1 MNIKKYICLAAVI
14 TPLAMQAQ
22 NTTLCDFES
31 TSSYKKV
38 GVYDTWADSPFRT
51 GELTGN
57 AKVVNNHLTAEDAL
71 LGYAPNTSSKILGVQ
86 RSRFGSNTFGALVE
100 LNNPIALTKSTQY
113 VHVKMYS
120 PKANSL
126 LLIGLGSRTDR
137 PWQPK
142 TTEQFWST
150 PTSQLS
156 ADAWCDIV
164 FPISGANG
172 INIYNLLVVVD
183 RESTHNLSED
193 YAVYI
198 DDIILS
204 TSSDPFFSSTP
215 YPINYET
222 SAKHTHDSRYTSSL
236 SFKDSD
242 GNTQS
247 VSLNQQSDRL
257 LYQDCMSTTILVT
270 PGMTLTPTAGFVGSW
285 MAGYVYFDK
294 GNDGAFDVSYDD
306 NGITDMGDLMSYSL
320 FKNYT
325 SEGSYVSGSPSASAP
340 AFTIPSSQTPGFYR
354 LRYKVDWDNVDPGG
368 NTTSGNPITGNGGVI
383 VDLRVNVHN
392 ANVNL
397 FRATEE
403 NGGGLNGDILLAD
416 NSAVTGMT
424 TPFNKAFV
432 IKASPAPGF
441 EFDYVKIRHGYN
453 LEGASS
459 LYGNKQWEEVTVNA
473 SEFTNNEYTI
483 PASMVDGDLR
493 FVPFFKSTVGISETE
508 NNADGLSLRAE
519 KGKLVVSTPSA
530 QSLNVVDT
538 NGSVVFADT
547 VEGTR
552 DIALHAGVYV
562 VNGKKLLVP

>member
-1 MNIKKYICLAAVI
+1 MI
-14 TPLAMQAQ
+14 PLAMQAQ

-31 TSSYKKV
+31 TNSYKKV

-57 AKVVNNHLTAEDAL
+57 AKVVNNHLTDVDAL

-100 LNNPIALTKSTQY
+100 LKSPFALTRSTQY
-113 VHVKMYS
+113 VHVKVYS
-120 PKANSL
+120 PKAAPM
-126 LLIGLGSRTDR
+126 LLIGLGSRNDR

-156 ADAWCDIV
+156 ADAWSDIV
-164 FPISGANG
+164 FPISGADG
-172 INIYNLLVVVD
+172 ITIYNLLVVVD
-183 RESTHNLSED
+183 RSSTHDMNED
-193 YAVYI
+193 YAAYI

-222 SAKHTHDSRYTSSL
+222 STKLSRDDRYTSNL

-247 VSLNQQSDRL
+247 VAINQQSDKL
-257 LYQDCMSTTILVT
+257 LYQDCMSSTILAT
-270 PGMTLTPTAGFVGSW
+270 PGMTLTPTASFAGSW
-285 MAGYVYFDK
+285 MAGYVFFDK

-306 NGITDMGDLMSYSL
+306 NGITNQGDLMSYSL

-340 AFTIPSSQTPGFYR
+340 AFTIPSNQTPGFYR

-368 NTTSGNPITGNGGVI
+368 NTTSGNPITQNGGVI
-383 VDLRVNVHN
+383 IDVRVNVHN

-403 NGGGLNGDILLAD
+403 NGGGLNGDILLA
-416 NSAVTGMT
+416 NGSAVTGMT

-441 EFDYVKIRHGYN
+441 EFDYGKIRHGYN

-473 SEFTNNEYTI
+473 SQFTNGEYTI

-508 NNADGLSLRAE
+508 TSADDISFRAE
-519 KGKLVVSTPSA
+519 KGRLVVSAETA

-538 NGSVVFADT
+538 NGSVVFSAV

-552 DIALHAGVYV
+552 DIALHTGVYV